1 MFYFRGATCRIVQQ
15 LMIYGFASSFS
26 FAVLCSMKRLI
37 VFVLLLSPFLA
48 LSQEI
53 TVKGDVVDAVR
64 SKRLKSKIVYK
75 SYPTGSISGTIMDS
89 TFTFQIFGS
98 SKYQITAETEGYI
111 PRTVIV
117 DPKEAVGNVI
127 TRDIQL
133 TSLGQ
138 TIVLDHLIFELGK
151 SVINP
156 KSFPQLDEVVAMMKE
171 NTKVVVQLEGHTDN
185 KGNAEANL
193 KLSQARVDAVKKYMT
208 SKGIDKD
215 RVKTKAFGGTKPIAT
230 ENTEEAR
237 AKNRRV
243 EMRVLKD

>member
-1 MFYFRGATCRIVQQ
+1 
-15 LMIYGFASSFS
+15 
-26 FAVLCSMKRLI
+26 MKKLI
-37 VFVLLLSPFLA
+37 ALVLLACPLLS

-53 TVKGDVVDAVR
+53 TVTGDVMDAVR
-64 SKRLKSKIVYK
+64 GKRLKSKIVYK
-75 SYPTGSISGTIMDS
+75 SYPTGSISGTINDS
-89 TFTFQIFGS
+89 TFAFQIFGS
-98 SKYQITAETEGYI
+98 SKYQITAETEGYM

-117 DPKEAVGNVI
+117 DPKEAVGTI
-127 TRDIQL
+127 ISRDIQL

-138 TIVLDHLIFELGK
+138 TVVLDHLIFEMGK
-151 SVINP
+151 SIIYP
-156 KSFPQLDEVVAMMKE
+156 KSFPELDEVVAMMKE
-171 NTKVVVQLEGHTDN
+171 NTKVVIQLEGHTDN

-193 KLSQARVDAVKKYMT
+193 KLSQARVDAVKKYLT
-208 SKGIDKD
+208 AKGIDKD